1 PMLTY
6 NSSNSVDMDWSA
18 DGNNTDYSTA
28 SSPNA
33 GRSIQNHEP
42 DSMSEDE
49 DFSDEFSIIDS
60 DDEKRTDGR
69 YPSQHN
75 MIQAPVEVQSTGVVK
90 KIFTNSRERWRQQN
104 VSGAFAELR
113 KLVPTHPPDKSY
125 LKMKY

>member
-1 PMLTY
+1 MLTY
-6 NSSNSVDMDWSA
+6 NNSNSVDMDWSA
-18 DGNNTDYSTA
+18 DVKRTDYSTA

-69 YPSQHN
+69 YPSQ
-75 MIQAPVEVQSTGVVK
+75 T
-90 KIFTNSRERWRQQN
+90 
-104 VSGAFAELR
+104 
-113 KLVPTHPPDKSY
+113 
-125 LKMKY
+125 